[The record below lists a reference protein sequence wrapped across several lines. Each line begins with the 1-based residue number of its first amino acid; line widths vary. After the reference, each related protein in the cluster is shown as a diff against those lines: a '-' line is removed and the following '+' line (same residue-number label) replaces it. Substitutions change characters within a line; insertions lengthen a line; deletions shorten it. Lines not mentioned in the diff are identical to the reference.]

1 MAPMRRLLKWGAILI
16 LLALA
21 YANEEGLLDDFLDYV
36 EEEYGLP
43 VAILI
48 LLGVLVGVY
57 LLLKIMARRRA

>member
-1 MAPMRRLLKWGAILI
+1 MRRLLKWGAILI

-48 LLGVLVGVY
+48 LLGVVVGVY